1 MKKLVLVVL
10 IVAVALGAWYW
21 FGRGGS
27 SEAEEEAKPTA
38 EIETAA
44 AKQQPI
50 SETLAAYGVAEAT
63 PAGNQVVTLAYD
75 CTVKNAA
82 VSVGSRVAAGD
93 LVLEVS
99 PTADAQLLFDTSRAD
114 LTLAQKA
121 LAGVQKR
128 FDLRLAASQE
138 LLSAQQAAE
147 DAAIKVKS
155 LEQRGLAGDGR
166 ILARETGIVT
176 KFDFQ
181 TGAMVPA
188 GTALAVISGSSH
200 LEAHLAIEAADSSRV
215 KAGQKVS
222 LASAS
227 RPDLAAADSAIR
239 LVGASVDPVSGS
251 TDAWAALPADGGWL
265 AGEHIRAE
273 IVLQTKDALVVPRSA
288 VLPEEGG
295 NVLFTVK
302 DGKAVKHTVEVGIAA
317 DDLLEVVS
325 KDLHPGDPVVTVGNY
340 ELEDGMAVRLAGAES
355 KEGGKSDEESGKT
368 EKPDESKAKEEAKQ

>member
-1 MKKLVLVVL
+1 
-10 IVAVALGAWYW
+10 
-21 FGRGGS
+21 
-27 SEAEEEAKPTA
+27 
-38 EIETAA
+38 
-44 AKQQPI
+44 
-50 SETLAAYGVAEAT
+50 
-63 PAGNQVVTLAYD
+63 
-75 CTVKNAA
+75 
-82 VSVGSRVAAGD
+82 
-93 LVLEVS
+93 
-99 PTADAQLLFDTSRAD
+99 
-114 LTLAQKA
+114 
-121 LAGVQKR
+121 
-128 FDLRLAASQE
+128 
-138 LLSAQQAAE
+138 
-147 DAAIKVKS
+147 
-155 LEQRGLAGDGR
+155 
-166 ILARETGIVT
+166 LARETGIVT